1 MICITVTMLLWVVS
15 AAERGRLGAHVSWAR
30 TRDWAARTRPHLLA
44 PVPPPRDPADSER
57 PLLRMADPAPVADTL
72 EEYVR
77 HLVDQAPELSPR
89 ISEKLTRI
97 IGGHHH

>member
-1 MICITVTMLLWVVS
+1 MASS

-30 TRDWAARTRPHLLA
+30 TADRAARTWPQLLA
-44 PVPPPRDPADSER
+44 PVPPPRDPANSER
-57 PLLRMADPAPVADTL
+57 PRVRLADPVPVADAL

-77 HLVDQAPELSPR
+77 QLVDQAPELSPR

-97 IGGHHH
+97 ISGHHH

>member
-1 MICITVTMLLWVVS
+1 V
-15 AAERGRLGAHVSWAR
+15 
-30 TRDWAARTRPHLLA
+30 
-44 PVPPPRDPADSER
+44 
-57 PLLRMADPAPVADTL
+57 PVADTL

-97 IGGHHH
+97 ISGHYH

>member
-1 MICITVTMLLWVVS
+1 
-15 AAERGRLGAHVSWAR
+15 VSWAKTPDR
-30 TRDWAARTRPHLLA
+30 AARTRPQLLA

-57 PLLRMADPAPVADTL
+57 PRLRLADPVPVADTL

-89 ISEKLTRI
+89 ISAKLTRI
-97 IGGHHH
+97 ISGHHH